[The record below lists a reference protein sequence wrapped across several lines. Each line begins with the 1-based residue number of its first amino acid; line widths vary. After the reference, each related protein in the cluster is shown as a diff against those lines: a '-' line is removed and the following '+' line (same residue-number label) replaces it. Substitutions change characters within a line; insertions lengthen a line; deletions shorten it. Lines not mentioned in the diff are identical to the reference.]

1 MGLGI
6 LEGRH
11 PNRRALILEFFR
23 YAVVCISQVVQVR
36 LESQALRVQCIP
48 KRPKVGKIMAQNL

>member
-1 MGLGI
+1 MSRVKKGVPMGLGI

-11 PNRRALILEFFR
+11 PNMRALLLEFLR

-36 LESQALRVQCIP
+36 LESQALRVQCT
-48 KRPKVGKIMAQNL
+48 